1 MQSDLPD
8 RVPLWGGPVTMLDK
22 QLVYRRQ
29 FRHIRHGVMQCL
41 LLEIQLRNLC
51 QSWPQHSENLN
62 LHKEPNH
69 QSLLATRLWHARC
82 CHASH
87 LLRFCTE
94 SRKRVSISAA
104 MILQRSLIWWIPSW
118 EPKGP
123 SPFASH
129 SKSVDIKW
137 ATPTVFLMESF
148 IKVEHGYSN
157 RYLATVHR
165 SAILGRES
173 CLKIANREETS
184 AKMKEII
191 QPTNQ
196 PTNKEGT
203 RSWTKNTSGLELPL
217 AWQKTD
223 LYHCRV
229 RNLQKHMNRPQPT
242 THKQMCQIWYNL
254 MINKSV
260 SATHCCSKSSFHST
274 RND

>member
-1 MQSDLPD
+1 
-8 RVPLWGGPVTMLDK
+8 
-22 QLVYRRQ
+22 
-29 FRHIRHGVMQCL
+29 MQCL
-41 LLEIQLRNLC
+41 LLEIQLRNLR

-69 QSLLATRLWHARC
+69 RSLLATRLWHARC

-165 SAILGRES
+165 SAILDRES
-173 CLKIANREETS
+173 YLKIANREETS

-196 PTNKEGT
+196 QWGNEKL
-203 RSWTKNTSGLELPL
+203 N
-217 AWQKTD
+217 
-223 LYHCRV
+223 
-229 RNLQKHMNRPQPT
+229 QKHQWTGTASCLAKNRPLSLSCQESSK
-242 THKQMCQIWYNL
+242 THEQAATNNPQTNVSNLIQLDDQQICQCNTL
-254 MINKSV
+254 LQQKFFSFNK
-260 SATHCCSKSSFHST
+260 KWL
-274 RND
+274 ND